1 MLSIVI
7 PDAFRCHSEYL
18 PLLFRIPSVVIPNT
32 FRCYSEYF
40 PLSFRILSVVI
51 PNEVRNLLFARS
63 TDALCSF
70 SLLSAFHL
78 NF

>member
-18 PLLFRIPSVVIPNT
+18 PLLFRI
-32 FRCYSEYF
+32 
-40 PLSFRILSVVI
+40 LSVVI
-51 PNEVRNLLFARS
+51 PNEVRNLLFART